1 MTHQGLHGPDGPFNA
16 AAERTELKVERE
28 RMVLVV
34 VVVVVVVVGR
44 RGQTSFKDLSC

>member
-16 AAERTELKVERE
+16 AAERTELKVESE
-28 RMVLVV
+28 RMVLV